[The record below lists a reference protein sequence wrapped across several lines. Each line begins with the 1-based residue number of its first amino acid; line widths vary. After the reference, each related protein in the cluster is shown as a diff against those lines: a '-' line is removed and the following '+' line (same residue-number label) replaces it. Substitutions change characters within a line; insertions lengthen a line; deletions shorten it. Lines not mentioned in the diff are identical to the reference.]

1 MLTLAKLHSESVA
14 YYESTVD
21 KPHGIAGS
29 YSENGRHPAKA
40 WIAGESAGAVA
51 KMATALGVESGDVV
65 DGELVRRWFNEAIAP
80 NGSKLGRA
88 PGSRGVLGF
97 DLTFCAP
104 KSVSL
109 LWGLTDDESVREAVT
124 RAHAAAVDC
133 GLEYLTT
140 HGGYTRISTPGNNN
154 EKIIVKT
161 LGLSGVRYERR
172 ISRSG
177 DPHIYSHVL
186 LNNKQ
191 LCADGKVRC
200 LDGVSLYHELRA
212 AGIIYQAR
220 LRAELSA
227 VLGVEWTETVN
238 GCAEIVGLDDE
249 SVLKEFSTR
258 DSEIKAWRQANG
270 VGDDVIRSEES
281 SRQLTRIGQKRTR
294 WSKFTL
300 TATPVE
306 QLQEEWKT
314 SPAGRQAKDMIDGLA
329 VAEPRR
335 GGRADAWPSVEEVVA
350 EVISQRSTFTRA
362 DVVEAAASLLG
373 GRVATDGLVDRVETL
388 VDDVFASG
396 LAWTVTPDRSREYD
410 AGAREGSQRFTAKG

>member
-29 YSENGRHPAKA
+29 YSENGRHPAMV

-109 LWGLTDDESVREAVT
+109 LWGLTDDESVREAAT

-212 AGIIYQAR
+212 AGMIYQAR

-227 VLGVEWTETVN
+227 VLGVEWAETVN

-249 SVLKEFSTR
+249 SVLKDFSTR
-258 DSEIKAWRQANG
+258 GSEIEAWKQALG
-270 VGDDVIRSEES
+270 VGDDADLPEETA
-281 SRQLTRIGQKRTR
+281 RQLTRIGQKATR

-300 TATPVE
+300 TGISVE
-306 QLQEEWKT
+306 QLQSEWKT
-314 SPAGRQAKDMIDGLA
+314 SPAGRQAKSMIDGLV
-329 VAEPRR
+329 VAETAR
-335 GGRADAWPSVEEVVA
+335 GGSEDAWPSVEEVVA
-350 EVISQRSTFTRA
+350 EVISKRSTFTRA

-373 GRVATDGLVDRVETL
+373 GRVATDGLVDRVEEL

-396 LAWTVTPDRSREYD
+396 LAWTVTPDRSREHD
-410 AGAREGSQRFTAKG
+410 PGAREGSQRFTAEG